1 MTAGE
6 IVVVSAGVGTPSS
19 SQLLGERLGQAAQR
33 ALVADGVRVELRHIE
48 LRTLAS
54 DLAHQLVT
62 QVPSPALS
70 DAYAALGRAVG
81 VIVVSP
87 VFNASYSGLF
97 KQFFDLLDEGTMAG
111 RPVLLAA
118 TGGTAR
124 HSLVIDT
131 ALLPLFHYL
140 KASIAPLGVFAATA
154 DWGEASGHLAAR
166 IEAASR
172 AFAELVAQRPGLPV
186 ADEFEL
192 DAGFT
197 DLLRGS

>member
-1 MTAGE
+1 MSDTL
-6 IVVVSAGVGTPSS
+6 VVISAGVGAPSS
-19 SQLLGERLGQAAQR
+19 SHLLGEQLAKAAQR
-33 ALVADGVRVELRHIE
+33 VLAVSGRPVEVRHVE

-62 QVPSPALS
+62 HVPSPALT
-70 DAYAALGRAVG
+70 DVYGAVGRAVG

-97 KQFFDLLDEGTMAG
+97 KMFFDLMDEGAMAA

-131 ALLPLFHYL
+131 AILPLFHYL
-140 KASIAPLGVFAATA
+140 KALVSPIGVFAATA
-154 DWGEASGHLAAR
+154 DWGDSTGQLSAR
-166 IEAASR
+166 IETAAR
-172 AFAELVAQRPGLPV
+172 EFGQLVTERPGVPV
-186 ADEFEL
+186 QDEFSTEI
-192 DAGFT
+192 DFA
-197 DLLRGS
+197 DLLRGA

>member
-1 MTAGE
+1 MIGE
-6 IVVVSAGVGTPSS
+6 LVVVSAGIATPSS
-19 SQLLGERLGQAAQR
+19 SQLLGERLADASARFLAASDTP
-33 ALVADGVRVELRHIE
+33 VTVRHIE

-54 DLAHQLVT
+54 HLAHQLVS

-97 KQFFDLLDEGTMAG
+97 KLFFDLLDEDAMNA

-140 KASIAPLGVFAATA
+140 KATVAPLGVFAATA
-154 DWGEASGHLAAR
+154 DWGDPSGHLAAR
-166 IEAASR
+166 IDAAAR
-172 AFAELVAQRPGLPV
+172 AFAELVVSRPGTPV

>member
-1 MTAGE
+1 MSERTL
-6 IVVVSAGVGTPSS
+6 VVISAGVGTPSS
-19 SQLLGERLGQAAQR
+19 SQLLADRLAQASQR
-33 ALVADGVRVELRHIE
+33 VLATAGAPVEVRHIE

-54 DLAHQLVT
+54 DLAHHLT
-62 QVPSPALS
+62 SHVPSPALA
-70 DAYAALGRAVG
+70 DAYAAVGRAVG

-97 KQFFDLLDEGTMAG
+97 KMFFDLLDEGAMHA

-140 KASIAPLGVFAATA
+140 KAAIAPLGVFAATG
-154 DWGEASGHLAAR
+154 DWGDPSGHLGKR

-172 AFAELVAQRPGLPV
+172 AFAELVVERPGTEV
-186 ADEFEL
+186 ADEF
-192 DAGFT
+192 DVDIDFT
-197 DLLRGS
+197 DLLRG

>member
-1 MTAGE
+1 MSAGL
-6 IVVVSAGVGTPSS
+6 VVVSAGIGMPSS
-19 SQLLGERLGQAAQR
+19 SQLLGERLADASRRFLAAS
-33 ALVADGVRVELRHIE
+33 GVPVTVRHIE

-54 DLAHQLVT
+54 DLAHQLVS

-70 DAYAALGRAVG
+70 EAYAAVGRAVG

-97 KQFFDLLDEGTMAG
+97 KMFFDLLDEGAMSA

-140 KASIAPLGVFAATA
+140 KAVIAPLGVFAATG
-154 DWGEASGHLAAR
+154 DWGDPSGHLGKRIDAA
-166 IEAASR
+166 AR
-172 AFAELVAQRPGLPV
+172 AFAELVAERPGAEV
-186 ADEFEL
+186 ADEF
-192 DAGFT
+192 DVDIDFN
-197 DLLRGS
+197 DLLRG